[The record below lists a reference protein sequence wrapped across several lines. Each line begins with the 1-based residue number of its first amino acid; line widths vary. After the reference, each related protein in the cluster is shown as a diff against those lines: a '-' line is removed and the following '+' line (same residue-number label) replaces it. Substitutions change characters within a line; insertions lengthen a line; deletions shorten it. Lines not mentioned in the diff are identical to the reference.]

1 MLSFS
6 IFMDIINKNRKFIFL
21 KSVNRCVPKFTNQER
36 IEIQSIVANLS
47 IKRIPEDMI
56 IKHIFNQTGKSI
68 SLKSLYNIRQ
78 RIKKESY
85 DWYSKL
91 REGEFEY
98 LHEFKER
105 INEIVDLQ
113 RMHHEII
120 IRNDN
125 DKVYNPA
132 IIQTSLAELHKLNI
146 TLSNYF
152 DVAPAIGINSL
163 SATPES
169 KPTEQRNKNF
179 IV

>member
-1 MLSFS
+1 
-6 IFMDIINKNRKFIFL
+6 
-21 KSVNRCVPKFTNQER
+21 VPKFRSQER
-36 IEIQSIVANLS
+36 SEIENIVANLT
-47 IKRIPEDMI
+47 IKRIPDKLI
-56 IKHIFNQTGKSI
+56 IKHIFNQTGQTI
-68 SLKSLYNIRQ
+68 SDRSLRNIRQ
-78 RIKKESY
+78 RIKRDSY
-85 DWYSKL
+85 KWYKTL
-91 REGEFEY
+91 REGEHEY

-132 IIQTSLAELHKLNI
+132 IVQTSPAELHRLNI

-152 DVAPAIGINSL
+152 DVAPAIGITL
-163 SATPES
+163 SATSETKSTPGETR
-169 KPTEQRNKNF
+169 KF

>member
-1 MLSFS
+1 MA
-6 IFMDIINKNRKFIFL
+6 
-21 KSVNRCVPKFTNQER
+21 KFTNRER
-36 IEIQSIVANLS
+36 TEIESIVANLT
-47 IKRIPEDMI
+47 IKRISDPLI
-56 IKHIFNQTGKSI
+56 IKHILNQTGHTI
-68 SLKSLYNIRQ
+68 TRMTLWNIRQ
-78 RIKKESY
+78 RLKRDSY
-85 DWYSKL
+85 KWYKTL

-125 DKVYNPA
+125 DRVYNPA
-132 IIQTSLAELHKLNI
+132 IVQTSLAELHRLNI

-152 DVAPAIGINSL
+152 DVAPAISNGINSL
-163 SATPES
+163 SATSET
-169 KPTEQRNKNF
+169 KPEQRNKNF